1 MPQQIEL
8 RNIALQAA
16 QPLVHGVS
24 LTLKR
29 GRVLALVGG
38 SGSGKSLT
46 CAATL
51 GILPA
56 GVRQTAGE
64 ILADG
69 KPVSPCAL
77 RGIKIATIMQ
87 NPRSAFNPLH
97 TMHTHARETCLALG
111 KPADDATLTAAIEAV
126 GLENAARV
134 LKLYPFEMS
143 GGMLQRMMIA
153 MAVLCESPFIIADE
167 PTTDLD
173 VVAQARILDLLESIM
188 QKQAPGM
195 LLVTHDMG
203 VVARLADDVAV
214 MSHGKIVEQGDVET
228 LFNAPKHG
236 AGIMTLLNVSDLS
249 HHYAHGG
256 FSGKHQ
262 HQAVL
267 NNVSLTLK
275 SGETV
280 ALLGR
285 SGCGKSTL
293 ARLLVGLESPSQG
306 NISWRGEPLAK
317 LNRAQRKAFRRDIQ
331 MVFQD
336 SISAVNPRKTVREI
350 LREPMRHLLSLKKA
364 EQLARASEMLKAVD
378 LDDSVLDKRPPQLS
392 GGQLQRV
399 CLARAL
405 AVEPKL
411 LILDEAVSN
420 LDLVLQAGVIRLLKK
435 LQQQFGTACLF
446 ITHDLRLVERFR
458 QRVMVMDNGQI
469 VETQAVGDKLTFSSD
484 AGRVLQNAVL
494 PAFPVRRRTTEKV

>member
-24 LTLKR
+24 LTLQR

-51 GILPA
+51 G
-56 GVRQTAGE
+56 

-214 MSHGKIVEQGDVET
+214 MSQGKIVEQGDVET
-228 LFNAPKHG
+228 LFNAPKH
-236 AGIMTLLNVSDLS
+236 TVTRSLVS
-249 HHYAHGG
+249 AH
-256 FSGKHQ
+256 
-262 HQAVL
+262 L
-267 NNVSLTLK
+267 
-275 SGETV
+275 
-280 ALLGR
+280 ALYGME
-285 SGCGKSTL
+285 L
-293 ARLLVGLESPSQG
+293 AS
-306 NISWRGEPLAK
+306 
-317 LNRAQRKAFRRDIQ
+317 
-331 MVFQD
+331 
-336 SISAVNPRKTVREI
+336 
-350 LREPMRHLLSLKKA
+350 
-364 EQLARASEMLKAVD
+364 
-378 LDDSVLDKRPPQLS
+378 
-392 GGQLQRV
+392 
-399 CLARAL
+399 
-405 AVEPKL
+405 
-411 LILDEAVSN
+411 
-420 LDLVLQAGVIRLLKK
+420 
-435 LQQQFGTACLF
+435 
-446 ITHDLRLVERFR
+446 
-458 QRVMVMDNGQI
+458 
-469 VETQAVGDKLTFSSD
+469 
-484 AGRVLQNAVL
+484 
-494 PAFPVRRRTTEKV
+494 